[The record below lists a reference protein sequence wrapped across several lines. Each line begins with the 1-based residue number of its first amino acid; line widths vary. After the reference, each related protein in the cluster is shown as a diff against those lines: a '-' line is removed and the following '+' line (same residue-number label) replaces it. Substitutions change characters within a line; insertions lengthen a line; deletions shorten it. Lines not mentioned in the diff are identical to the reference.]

1 MKYERLFSPITIN
14 GMELKNRIVMPA
26 MHHLYTEHGRCT
38 QRFAEYYYRRA
49 EGGAGLILVG
59 SCRFDD
65 YGARENSMSLRDDSF
80 IDGWKVFTDGMH
92 ARDSKVGVQ
101 LYHAGRYVP
110 SQSVPNG
117 KPALA
122 PSAVFCS
129 FTRETPPEMTRE
141 QMQEVIQN
149 WADAAVRAQKAGFD
163 IVELIGS
170 VGYLICQFLSPV
182 TNKRTDEYGGSWEN
196 RCRFPLEVI
205 RAVRAAVGPDYPLA
219 MRISGSDFIPGSN
232 TNVEAAAFAALA
244 EAAGIDLLNV
254 TVGWHESKVPMITGD
269 VPSAGLTYLGKA
281 IKEAVST
288 PVAIGARVNDPYVA
302 EEVLALERGDLVT
315 IGRGL
320 IADPDFPNKA
330 KNNLSAEIRPC
341 MGCNQ
346 GCLAK
351 AFFDKPVECL
361 VNGLC
366 GREYEISTAPATNS
380 RRILVVGGGPAGCEF
395 AIRAAQRGHQMTLWE
410 AGNALGGQL
419 NLAAKVPSQGDF
431 ARLIAY
437 YGTML
442 KSLGVNVQFD
452 TTATADNIIAGKF
465 DEVILALGG
474 APNITELPVQAG
486 SVPVFTGTQV
496 MNGEVMPGRNVVV
509 IGGSFV
515 GCSITRTLARRS
527 SLSPEQLF
535 HLSVNQAEATD
546 RISQLLNTS
555 DRTVTLVERD
565 AKIGYGYE
573 PGTAWPLLSDLERLQ
588 VKKYPNTKVT
598 EINASG
604 VTAEQA
610 DKDGNMQV
618 IQIPCDTVII
628 ASGVHPEDSM
638 AAVLKQNGIAVRSIG
653 NAHQL
658 GKAIDAIRE
667 AASLGCEI

>member
-1 MKYERLFSPITIN
+1 MRYERLFSPIIIN

-38 QRFAEYYYRRA
+38 ERFSEYYYRRA

-92 ARDSKVGVQ
+92 ARNCKVGVQ

-182 TNKRTDEYGGSWEN
+182 TNKRTDEYGGPWEN

-219 MRISGSDFIPGSN
+219 MRISGSDFVPGSN
-232 TNVEAAAFAALA
+232 TNVEAAAFAVLA

-269 VPSAGLTYLGKA
+269 LPAAGLAYLGKA
-281 IKEAVST
+281 IKDAVSI
-288 PVAIGARVNDPYVA
+288 PVAIGARINNPDVA
-302 EEVLALERGDLVT
+302 EEVLALGRGDLVT

-330 KNNLSAEIRPC
+330 FNNMSAEIRPC

-366 GREYEISTAPATNS
+366 GREHEISTAPAAKTK
-380 RRILVVGGGPAGCEF
+380 RILVIGGGPAGCEF
-395 AIRAAQRGHQMTLWE
+395 AIRAAQRGHQVTLWE
-410 AGNALGGQL
+410 AGAALGGQL
-419 NLAAKVPSQGDF
+419 KLAAKVPAQGDF
-431 ARLIAY
+431 TRLIAY
-437 YGTML
+437 YATML
-442 KSLGVNVQFD
+442 KSLDVSVRFNM
-452 TTATADNIIAGKF
+452 TATPENIYGF
-465 DEVILALGG
+465 DEVILAQGG
-474 APNITELPVQAG
+474 TPNNTELPVQAG
-486 SVPVFTGTQV
+486 SVRVFTGTQV
-496 MNGEVMPGRNVVV
+496 MTGEVIPGRKVVV

-515 GCSITRTLARRS
+515 GCSIARTLARRG

-535 HLSVNQAEATD
+535 HLTVNQAETAE
-546 RISQLLNTS
+546 RIDQLLNTS
-555 DRTVTLVERD
+555 DRSVCLVEQS

-573 PGTAWPLLSDLERLQ
+573 PGTAWPTLSELERLK
-588 VKKYPNTKVT
+588 VKKYPNTRVS

-604 VTAEQA
+604 VIAEQT

-618 IQIPCDTVII
+618 IQIACDTVVV
-628 ASGVHPEDSM
+628 ASGVHPDDTLAS
-638 AAVLKQNGIAVRSIG
+638 ALKDNGISVRSIG
-653 NAHQL
+653 NAHVL

-667 AASLGCEI
+667 AAKLGCEI